1 MKLNKSIFK
10 SFSFP
15 IALISLASI
24 VVVVY
29 FGILIFDRLNPKISP
44 VQVDKK
50 DIVKTFPKVDKK
62 LTTNELIGKN
72 SKYVVFVYCGARD
85 GDVFATGVVIGRD
98 KNENLIILTNYHVIE
113 NLKTTTSGVPSCGVR
128 VEGEE
133 GTEGNEY
140 YYVQPTF
147 YSEEISK
154 EDMELIDFALLTI
167 KAEPRIK
174 MTQIAEDGTKTET
187 NLPNTFLS
195 LDTFLV
201 LAV

>member
-72 SKYVVFVYCGARD
+72 SKYVVFVY
-85 GDVFATGVVIGRD
+85 
-98 KNENLIILTNYHVIE
+98 
-113 NLKTTTSGVPSCGVR
+113 
-128 VEGEE
+128 
-133 GTEGNEY
+133 
-140 YYVQPTF
+140 
-147 YSEEISK
+147 
-154 EDMELIDFALLTI
+154 
-167 KAEPRIK
+167 
-174 MTQIAEDGTKTET
+174 
-187 NLPNTFLS
+187 
-195 LDTFLV
+195 
-201 LAV
+201 